1 MLDKYIAVNGK
12 TVRLK
17 PYSEK
22 RLKQLNEVNAEIDQY
37 VKENP
42 DVTIDQVPAKL
53 RMGWRKRKIAI
64 LWDGE
69 LDDKTIESDDFESSL
84 LKDTEDFF
92 ISRRLYL

>member
-1 MLDKYIAVNGK
+1 MLDKYITVNGK

-42 DVTIDQVPAKL
+42 DVTIDEVPVKL
-53 RMGWRKRKIAI
+53 RMGWRKRKAAI
-64 LWDGE
+64 LWEGE
-69 LDDKTIESDDFESSL
+69 IDDKTIESDDFESSL